1 MFVNLSAE
9 HLRSTVTPNRLS
21 HIMVIMVLTARR
33 DHLHLLDVANA
44 CVAGS
49 ERRLNTLGELKV
61 LDRSPGFAK

>member
-1 MFVNLSAE
+1 MLVNLSAE
-9 HLRSTVTPNRLS
+9 HLRSTVTPNILS
-21 HIMVIMVLTARR
+21 HMMVIIVPTARR
-33 DHLHLLDVANA
+33 DDLDLLDLANA